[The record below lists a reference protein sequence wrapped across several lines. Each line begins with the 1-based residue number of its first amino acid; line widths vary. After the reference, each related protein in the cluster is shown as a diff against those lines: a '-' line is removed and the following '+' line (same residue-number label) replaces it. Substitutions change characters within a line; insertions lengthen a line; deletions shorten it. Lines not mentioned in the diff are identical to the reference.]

1 MTGHPGMVA
10 AWTLPAA
17 EVESLEEHLLTCA
30 ECRDRFQA
38 TDEYVTAMMAA
49 AGKMRQ
55 SGTGE

>member
-1 MTGHPGMVA
+1 MVA